1 MLTNGSQTCPHIVIV
16 WGVLK
21 ITDLFEKNA
30 PPQKKKKE
38 KNLMSEPQPP

>member
-16 WGVLK
+16 WEVLK
-21 ITDLFEKNA
+21 ITDLVEKNA

-38 KNLMSEPQPP
+38 GKKPDV

>member
-21 ITDLFEKNA
+21 ITDLVEKNA
-30 PPQKKKKE
+30 PPQKKKRRK
-38 KNLMSEPQPP
+38 KA